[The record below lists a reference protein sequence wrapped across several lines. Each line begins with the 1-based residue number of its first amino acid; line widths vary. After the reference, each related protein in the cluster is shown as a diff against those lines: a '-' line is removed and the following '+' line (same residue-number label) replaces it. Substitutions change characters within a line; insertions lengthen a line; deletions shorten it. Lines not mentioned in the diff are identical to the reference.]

1 MARALLSDDECVSVT
16 TALGRNIRVLAAQLF
31 ARAELP
37 MPDDGDGDGLFGGAG
52 PFAAHAFTRARAW
65 TLPPTVAALFTSD
78 QFAYTWANVYGAP
91 GRLALGLRFNT
102 AVFAAVT
109 RGELLR
115 LARWAA
121 GDAHEDHVVVPSPPT
136 LLAFDAADAAT
147 AAAADTAAFR
157 VAYHL
162 VAPLA
167 HETAALRA
175 AARRSKRVATA
186 AAMAAALASPD
197 TLHRM
202 FTAIAGGGGVSGTTR
217 TATLT
222 CLDTDMPA
230 GAPCVELL
238 TVPPLL
244 AALLAVVRFNWAV
257 LRAAGGD
264 VDGSFAEATAMAGK
278 ADAEVAP
285 YMIVPPATTDR
296 VLTPAG
302 LDAFVRALDAAVV
315 ATAATATS
323 AATLPSPDEAMA
335 RALLGMYK
343 AHRVPAGDGSMR
355 AAAERLRADLAGLLR
370 ADMPQWR
377 AVALRRGDVLV
388 IPAATTFVR
397 FTAVGTGAVL
407 LALQLLDSSRVNNS
421 GGSGGGTATTITAT
435 VPTAATAAA
444 AAATV
449 AAAAVTAT
457 TVASTAPAPSPTGA
471 IDFMGAFRACQS
483 SAFYEELNRFMLF
496 PATGLEFI
504 GIAVSN
510 ALGASNPLL
519 IERNAT
525 ASKYLPVG
533 DALRILPELTEMHT
547 RAISRTLVVPYLT
560 EQSLAGVLTTPF
572 AAAPPAAPAPAAVPA
587 AMLRGLVRAAAPMPE
602 HRGPHLPTPATSSHH
617 TATWRGERPVVAR
630 ALLGADECV
639 AVTTALGRNIRML
652 AEELCTLAGVSLPL
666 TACGG
671 GGGGGS
677 SGSGSG
683 GVASWFVGD
692 GPFAVSMFTRARAW
706 ELPPCVTAMG
716 HQPRNQ
722 APSGHGRLRRP
733 VEVAAAMAMQMQ
745 PEEAAAVLLVEL
757 VGLPPG
763 GMLPPSRLLLPL
775 SSRHHRQC
783 RRRRCHHHRCCHHHH
798 WCQRRRLRHHHR
810 CCHRRRR

>member
-1 MARALLSDDECVSVT
+1 LVARALLSVDTCVAT
-16 TALGRNIRVLAAQLF
+16 TIALGRNIHTLAEALYAYVDLPLPLPGRGAGLF
-31 ARAELP
+31 A
-37 MPDDGDGDGLFGGAG
+37 GDG
-52 PFAAHAFTRARAW
+52 PFAAGTFTRARGW
-65 TLPPTVAALFTSD
+65 ELPRRVTNEFSSD
-78 QFAYTWANVYGAP
+78 TFEYTWANVYGQA

-109 RGELLR
+109 RDELLS

-121 GDAHEDHVVVPSPPT
+121 RDERAHHVVVPSPPT
-136 LLAFDAADAAT
+136 LLAFDAADV
-147 AAAADTAAFR
+147 DAFR

-162 VAPLA
+162 ASPLERELA
-167 HETAALRA
+167 VLGERGSGA
-175 AARRSKRVATA
+175 V
-186 AAMAAALASPD
+186 MAAALASPD
-197 TLHRM
+197 ALHRM
-202 FTAIAGGGGVSGTTR
+202 FTAIAGDAGGADAVTR

-222 CLDTDMPA
+222 CLDTGMPD

-244 AALLAVVRFNWAV
+244 AALLAAVRFNWAV
-257 LRAAGGD
+257 LHAAGGAN
-264 VDGSFAEATAMAGK
+264 GKLARAEAEAEAKSTE
-278 ADAEVAP
+278 EVAP
-285 YMIVPPATTDR
+285 YTIVPPATVAR
-296 VLTPAG
+296 VLTPEG
-302 LDAFVRALDAAVV
+302 LGAFLHALDAAVV
-315 ATAATATS
+315 DAAAALDALRPAAAAAATAD
-323 AATLPSPDEAMA
+323 ATLPSPDKAMA
-335 RALLGMYK
+335 RALLGMYQ
-343 AHRVPAGDGSMR
+343 AHRTPADDGSMR